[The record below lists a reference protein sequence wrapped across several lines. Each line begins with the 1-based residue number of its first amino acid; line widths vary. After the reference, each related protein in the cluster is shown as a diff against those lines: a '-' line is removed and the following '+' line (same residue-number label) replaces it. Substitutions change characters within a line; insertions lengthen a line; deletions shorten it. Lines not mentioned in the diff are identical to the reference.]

1 MYFENKLQRLEHAGP
16 FTLAL
21 VDINGLKLIN
31 DSFGHEVGDSMLK
44 ATAQILRKCSN
55 ENTTIARYGGDEFV
69 FLLPGNSSQEVE
81 TLLSCIEERSKEI
94 RIESFRLSLSSGHAT
109 REVGKES
116 LQETLK
122 RAEDNLQRNKIYE
135 SASAKNK
142 SIGLVINSL
151 FAKSP
156 RELQHS
162 RRVSA
167 LSVFIAQR
175 LQLPESEIKRIR
187 IAALLHDI
195 GKIGINESILNKTS
209 GLENSEW
216 DAVKRHPEIGYRILS
231 ASSEYSDLSLSVLEH
246 HEMWNGTGYPRGLK
260 GEAISLPARIISVA
274 DSYDAMTSERSYK
287 QPLPQDVAIAEIKR
301 CSGSMYDPSVV
312 SVFLTSISQFSV
324 QDEETQDENVILS

>member
-1 MYFENKLQRLEHAGP
+1 
-16 FTLAL
+16 

-44 ATAQILRKCSN
+44 TTAQIFRECSN
-55 ENTTIARYGGDEFV
+55 DETTLARYGGDEFV
-69 FLLPGNSSQEVE
+69 FLIPGDSVPEVQS
-81 TLLSCIEERSKEI
+81 LLSCIEERSKEI
-94 RIESFRLSLSSGHAT
+94 RIESFRLSLSSGYAV
-109 REVGKES
+109 REVGDES

-167 LSVFIAQR
+167 LSVFLAQQ
-175 LQLPESEIKRIR
+175 LQLPESEVKRIR

-195 GKIGINESILNKTS
+195 GKIGINESILNKPTR
-209 GLENSEW
+209 LDQNEW
-216 DAVKRHPEIGYRILS
+216 EAVKRHPEIGYRILS
-231 ASSEYSDLSLSVLEH
+231 ASAEYNDLSLAVLEH
-246 HEMWNGTGYPRGLK
+246 H
-260 GEAISLPARIISVA
+260 
-274 DSYDAMTSERSYK
+274 
-287 QPLPQDVAIAEIKR
+287 
-301 CSGSMYDPSVV
+301 
-312 SVFLTSISQFSV
+312 
-324 QDEETQDENVILS
+324 